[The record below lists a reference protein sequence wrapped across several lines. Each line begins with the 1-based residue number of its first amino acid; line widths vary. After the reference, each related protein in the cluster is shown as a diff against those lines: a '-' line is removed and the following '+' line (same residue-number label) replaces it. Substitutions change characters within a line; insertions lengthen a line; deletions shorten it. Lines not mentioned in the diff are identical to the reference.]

1 MFIYQLVLDGS
12 SWSSDS
18 GSDGS
23 SRVRIRTC
31 TGPSGRV
38 FALACSDSSS
48 VTGSSRTRRR
58 IVATASRSSCRAKR
72 IPMQCRGP
80 HRTGRRR
87 VRGVPHRRA
96 GTVVAVHDTAVLGL
110 TEPAFGAVRL
120 GSVPPAPVAVDRPR
134 CKREHDPG
142 RDAVLAERDRLG
154 RLPEKEWTGDTGG
167 APRRPPRSAQG
178 TRAEVRGRR
187 ISVEW
192 CDFGANAVLKRG
204 AARETVQRVR
214 QSERARL
221 VAGEEERHRVID

>member
-80 HRTGRRR
+80 PERTGRRR

-154 RLPEKEWTGDTGG
+154 RLPLK
-167 APRRPPRSAQG
+167 RRDRGYRRSASSTAAVSAG
-178 TRAEVRGRR
+178 HSRR
-187 ISVEW
+187 SAGVGSPW
-192 CDFGANAVLKRG
+192 SGAI
-204 AARETVQRVR
+204 
-214 QSERARL
+214 SERMRS
-221 VAGEEERHRVID
+221 